1 MRNDDDWQITLLAK
15 AHDRE
20 SFRSGVADLDEF
32 LRTYARQNARRDLT
46 QTFVAVRPTT
56 SAVSGYYS
64 VRMGDVGIELLPESE
79 RKSLP
84 RYPLPVVHLARLAVD
99 ERERGKG
106 LGELLLLDAFE
117 RAASLSKSIGA
128 AAIEVVAK
136 DATARAF
143 YRKYGFS
150 SLLDGELHM
159 YISIRTVRKALE
171 FG

>member
-1 MRNDDDWQITLLAK
+1 MRSDDDWQVTLLAK

-20 SFRSGVADLDEF
+20 SFRSGVAELDTF
-32 LRTYARQNARRDLT
+32 LRTFAGQNAKRDLT
-46 QTFVAVRPTT
+46 QTYVAVRPTS

-64 VRMGDVGIELLPESE
+64 VRMGEVGIDLLPDRE
-79 RKSLP
+79 RKGLP

-106 LGELLLLDAFE
+106 LGERLLLDAFE
-117 RAASLSKSIGA
+117 RAALLSKSIGA

-136 DATARAF
+136 DPAARAF
-143 YRKYGFS
+143 YSKYGFS

-159 YISIRTVRKALE
+159 YISMRIVRMALQV
-171 FG
+171 